1 MKQHKPPALPGRTR
15 TLQDKQQANGRTL
28 ALTSAAWRR
37 LRDVVLSRDPIC
49 RHCWDDYERITPS
62 TDVDHVDNNPANN
75 DLDNLQGLCH
85 SCHSRKT
92 NVDRGRSVAHGCDA
106 QGRPLCPDH
115 HWNQKSP
122 ATEGQ

>member
-1 MKQHKPPALPGRTR
+1 MTYRPKK
-15 TLQDKQQANGRTL
+15 DNGRTL

-49 RHCWDDYERITPS
+49 RQCWDDYERITPS
-62 TDVDHVDNNPANN
+62 TDVDHRDNDPSNN

-85 SCHSRKT
+85 ECHSRKT
-92 NVDRGRSVAHGCDA
+92 NRDMGRRVAYGCDA
-106 QGRPLCPDH
+106 QGNPLDPEH
-115 HWNQKSP
+115 HWNKKSP